1 LQRKEKF
8 QSGGI
13 QEGLRMERNISDIS
27 GLRNIRSMRSTGKN
41 SIPKNQSS
49 AYLDLYMLN
58 IEKKRLLKEDESLSI
73 RKDTIKKRLE
83 EIKLQMDN
91 LQEVK
96 TIVEATENVGSSGGT
111 FTQKDGIKK
120 DWKKMPLNY

>member
-1 LQRKEKF
+1 
-8 QSGGI
+8 
-13 QEGLRMERNISDIS
+13 MERNISDIS

-73 RKDTIKKRLE
+73 RKDTIRKRLE
-83 EIKLQMDN
+83 EIKLQMDR

-96 TIVEATENVGSSGGT
+96 AIVEATRNVGSSEGT
-111 FTQKDGIKK
+111 FTQKDGVKK

>member
-1 LQRKEKF
+1 MVR
-8 QSGGI
+8 SV
-13 QEGLRMERNISDIS
+13 SDIS
-27 GLRNIRSMRSTGKN
+27 GLRNIRSMHSTGKR

-58 IEKKRLLKEDESLSI
+58 KEKERLLKEDERLSM

-83 EIKLQMDN
+83 EMELEMNKLQ
-91 LQEVK
+91 
-96 TIVEATENVGSSGGT
+96 EARASAKATGNVSSSGGT
-111 FTQKDGIKK
+111 LTQKDGIKK

>member
-1 LQRKEKF
+1 
-8 QSGGI
+8 
-13 QEGLRMERNISDIS
+13 MERNKSEIR

-83 EIKLQMDN
+83 EIKLQMDR

-96 TIVEATENVGSSGGT
+96 DIDEATRNVGSSGDT
-111 FTQKDGIKK
+111 FIQKDEVKK

>member
-1 LQRKEKF
+1 MVR
-8 QSGGI
+8 SVDDTI
-13 QEGLRMERNISDIS
+13 GLH
-27 GLRNIRSMRSTGKN
+27 NIRSMQTTSQR

-49 AYLDLYMLN
+49 AYLDLYMIN
-58 IEKKRLLKEDESLSI
+58 MEKQRLLKEDERLSM
-73 RKDTIKKRLE
+73 RKDTIRKRLE

-96 TIVEATENVGSSGGT
+96 TIVEATENVGSSEGT
-111 FTQKDGIKK
+111 FTQKDGVKK

>member
-1 LQRKEKF
+1 MGKNT
-8 QSGGI
+8 GD
-13 QEGLRMERNISDIS
+13 LR

-58 IEKKRLLKEDESLSI
+58 IEKKRLLKEDEGLSI
-73 RKDTIKKRLE
+73 RKDTIRKRLK
-83 EIKLQMDN
+83 EIKLQMDR

-96 TIVEATENVGSSGGT
+96 DMVKANRNVGSSGGT
-111 FTQKDGIKK
+111 FTQKDGVKK

>member
-1 LQRKEKF
+1 
-8 QSGGI
+8 
-13 QEGLRMERNISDIS
+13 MERNTSEIR

-58 IEKKRLLKEDESLSI
+58 IEKKRLLKEDENLSI
-73 RKDTIKKRLE
+73 RKDTIRKRLE
-83 EIKLQMDN
+83 EIKLQMDR
-91 LQEVK
+91 LQEVNA
-96 TIVEATENVGSSGGT
+96 IVEATRNVGSSGGT
-111 FTQKDGIKK
+111 FTQKDGVKK

>member
-1 LQRKEKF
+1 
-8 QSGGI
+8 
-13 QEGLRMERNISDIS
+13 MERNISDIS

-58 IEKKRLLKEDESLSI
+58 IEKKRLLKEDENLSI
-73 RKDTIKKRLE
+73 RKDTIRKRLE
-83 EIKLQMDN
+83 EIKLQMDS

-96 TIVEATENVGSSGGT
+96 AIVKTNRKVGSSEGT
-111 FTQKDGIKK
+111 FTQKDGVGKG
-120 DWKKMPLNY
+120 WKKMPLNY

>member
-1 LQRKEKF
+1 
-8 QSGGI
+8 
-13 QEGLRMERNISDIS
+13 MERNTSEIR

-73 RKDTIKKRLE
+73 RKDTIRKRLE
-83 EIKLQMDN
+83 EIKLEMDR

-96 TIVEATENVGSSGGT
+96 AIVEATGNVGSSGGT
-111 FTQKDGIKK
+111 FTQKDGVKK

>member
-1 LQRKEKF
+1 
-8 QSGGI
+8 
-13 QEGLRMERNISDIS
+13 MERNTGDLR
-27 GLRNIRSMRSTGKN
+27 GLRNIRSMRSSGKN

-58 IEKKRLLKEDESLSI
+58 IEKRRLLKEDENLSI
-73 RKDTIKKRLE
+73 RKDTIRKRLE
-83 EIKLQMDN
+83 EIKLQMDS

-96 TIVEATENVGSSGGT
+96 AIVEATENVGSSGGT

>member
-1 LQRKEKF
+1 
-8 QSGGI
+8 
-13 QEGLRMERNISDIS
+13 MERNISDIS

>member
-1 LQRKEKF
+1 
-8 QSGGI
+8 
-13 QEGLRMERNISDIS
+13 MERNKSDIK

-58 IEKKRLLKEDESLSI
+58 IEKKRLQKEDEGLSI
-73 RKDTIKKRLE
+73 RKDTIRKRLE
-83 EIKLQMDN
+83 EIKLQMDR

-96 TIVEATENVGSSGGT
+96 DMVKANRNVGSLGGT
-111 FTQKDGIKK
+111 FIQKDGVKK

>member
-1 LQRKEKF
+1 
-8 QSGGI
+8 
-13 QEGLRMERNISDIS
+13 MERNISDIS

-58 IEKKRLLKEDESLSI
+58 IEKKRLLKEDEGLSI
-73 RKDTIKKRLE
+73 RKDTIRKRLE
-83 EIKLQMDN
+83 EIKLQIDR

-96 TIVEATENVGSSGGT
+96 TIVEATENVGSSEGT

>member
-1 LQRKEKF
+1 
-8 QSGGI
+8 
-13 QEGLRMERNISDIS
+13 MERNTGDIR

-58 IEKKRLLKEDESLSI
+58 IEKKRLLKEDEGLSI
-73 RKDTIKKRLE
+73 RKDTIRKRLE
-83 EIKLQMDN
+83 EVKLQMDR

-96 TIVEATENVGSSGGT
+96 DMVKANRNVGSSGGT
-111 FTQKDGIKK
+111 FTQKDGVKK

>member
-1 LQRKEKF
+1 
-8 QSGGI
+8 
-13 QEGLRMERNISDIS
+13 MERNTGDLR
-27 GLRNIRSMRSTGKN
+27 GLRNIRSMRSSGKN

-58 IEKKRLLKEDESLSI
+58 IEKRRLLKEDENLSI
-73 RKDTIKKRLE
+73 RKDTIRKRLE
-83 EIKLQMDN
+83 EIKLQMDS

-96 TIVEATENVGSSGGT
+96 AIVEATENVGSSGGT
-111 FTQKDGIKK
+111 FTQKDELKK

>member
-1 LQRKEKF
+1 
-8 QSGGI
+8 
-13 QEGLRMERNISDIS
+13 MERNTSEIR

-73 RKDTIKKRLE
+73 RKDTIRKRLK
-83 EIKLQMDN
+83 EIKLEMDR

-96 TIVEATENVGSSGGT
+96 AIVEATGNVGSSGGT
-111 FTQKDGIKK
+111 FTQKDGVKK
-120 DWKKMPLNY
+120 NWKKMPLNY

>member
-1 LQRKEKF
+1 
-8 QSGGI
+8 
-13 QEGLRMERNISDIS
+13 MERNTNDIR

-49 AYLDLYMLN
+49 TYLDLYMLN

-73 RKDTIKKRLE
+73 RKDTIRKRLE
-83 EIKLQMDN
+83 EIKLEMDR

-96 TIVEATENVGSSGGT
+96 AIVEATGNVGSSGGT
-111 FTQKDGIKK
+111 FTQKDGVKK
-120 DWKKMPLNY
+120 VWKKMPLNY